1 MTDPELLD
9 LLQQSSR
16 MEWRVSMSLEGTFLF
31 VGDEKYPLTDE
42 QAEIMWDVMRGP
54 STSAR
59 GVNDD

>member
-54 STSAR
+54 STH
-59 GVNDD
+59 